1 MILSKREIEVLEL
14 LSYGFEDKE
23 IATKLQIST
32 RTVQT
37 YVTRLLLKLNA
48 RNRTNAVATFIK
60 YYYAKYA

>member
-23 IATKLQIST
+23 IASKLQIST